1 MSRAKAARKN
11 KPSGRAAPGS
21 AGILPAIFRLR
32 ETGGRDARAPRQLQQ
47 AKQVRWPTLAAR
59 WDFLL
64 FAIVMCGFLFVATA
78 RLADVPVYETDES
91 YTLQVPYEMLHHGR
105 LALPMYRY
113 LGGNI
118 EQVWHSLTPLFFL
131 LLSGFLKLFGFGV
144 LQGRIFNLITV
155 ALTLLMVYVVGRRL
169 FDWRAGLAALVLMAS
184 DQTVLERA
192 RLLRN
197 DYAAEFFA
205 LLAFLLY
212 EVAERR
218 KSARFYVGA
227 GLAAGA
233 GVDARWLAAVP
244 TIEVVSFS
252 RQRLRSDGL

>member
-1 MSRAKAARKN
+1 
-11 KPSGRAAPGS
+11 
-21 AGILPAIFRLR
+21 
-32 ETGGRDARAPRQLQQ
+32 
-47 AKQVRWPTLAAR
+47 VRWQTLAAR

-105 LALPMYRY
+105 LALPMYRF

-155 ALTLLMVYVVGRRL
+155 ALTMLMVYLVGRRL
-169 FDWRAGLAALVLMAS
+169 FDWRAGLAALVLFVVPLVTGLLVLIPG
-184 DQTVLERA
+184 QTTTSLGVEIAAFGLLVGRV
-192 RLLRN
+192 LLRLGSAKLK
-197 DYAAEFFA
+197 DEPRAIVVIDRLSPRAIITTALIACGASLVVGHFGGLYWLAGAHVGA
-205 LLAFLLY
+205 LLVGLLNAWIFLL
-212 EVAERR
+212 V
-218 KSARFYVGA
+218 
-227 GLAAGA
+227 AGA
-233 GVDARWLAAVP
+233 DKG
-244 TIEVVSFS
+244 E
-252 RQRLRSDGL
+252 

>member
-1 MSRAKAARKN
+1 MQQ
-11 KPSGRAAPGS
+11 
-21 AGILPAIFRLR
+21 LQ
-32 ETGGRDARAPRQLQQ
+32 DVQLQQ
-47 AKQVRWPTLAAR
+47 AKQVRWQTLATR

-91 YTLQVPYEMLHHGR
+91 YTLQVPYELLHHGR

-155 ALTLLMVYVVGRRL
+155 ALTMLMVY
-169 FDWRAGLAALVLMAS
+169 LVC
-184 DQTVLERA
+184 
-192 RLLRN
+192 RLLLEKKKEN
-197 DYAAEFFA
+197 DVFQLIAMNQ
-205 LLAFLLY
+205 L
-212 EVAERR
+212 VIK
-218 KSARFYVGA
+218 KS
-227 GLAAGA
+227 
-233 GVDARWLAAVP
+233 
-244 TIEVVSFS
+244 
-252 RQRLRSDGL
+252 